1 MAKKDKFEPD
11 HEGVASVKNQLIED
25 YQKGVLN
32 DKENLSNNRGI
43 YKYNNQ
49 KK

>member
-11 HEGVASVKNQLIED
+11 HEGVASVKNQLNES
-25 YQKGVLN
+25 YQRGVLE
-32 DKENLSNNRGI
+32 DKDSLSNNRGI
-43 YKYNNQ
+43 FHYNNQ